1 MIRKTIITI
10 AATAVLATSSFASV
24 SYASDEGFEVP
35 PVQTKQR
42 SDRGDR
48 VSGKQIAAG
57 IALGVVAGL
66 LGAEIKID
74 RGHQGKGFKKQ
85 RRAKDCEDVPLL
97 GARKGNK
104 VVAFRQVC
112 N

>member
-35 PVQTKQR
+35 PVQTKQ
-42 SDRGDR
+42 RGDR

-85 RRAKDCEDVPLL
+85 RRAKECEDVPVL
-97 GARKGNK
+97 GGRKGNK